1 MIVRDEVLF
10 TPDSMKSKKGKG
22 LPRFKSF
29 TIAEAGNGISK
40 SLKLKSRVTEE
51 RRSSLVFLTQ
61 LGT

>member
-40 SLKLKSRVTEE
+40 SLKLKSRVTEG
-51 RRSSLVFLTQ
+51 RR
-61 LGT
+61 